1 MGSQQGCFSICIIQR
16 NPRWLIK
23 NLKAVTPIKVMIP
36 LSVSKPE
43 SGFRIRNHWLKET
56 LDFQEKAPSD
66 IVASIKKW
74 FPSTFPQRPKQLIQ
88 GTELSRK
95 GNPNLLRTFT
105 RGLNSQWHLDTQSA
119 SSDWSTQLKHDQG
132 TSLVVQWLRICLP
145 MQGTQVRSLVWE
157 ESTCC
162 GTTKPKQHNYW
173 NPCTQSLCSATREAT
188 TSRTPCTTTKSSLCS
203 RRLEKTCT
211 AINEYSV

>member
-1 MGSQQGCFSICIIQR
+1 
-16 NPRWLIK
+16 
-23 NLKAVTPIKVMIP
+23 MIP

-95 GNPNLLRTFT
+95 GNPNLIRTFA

-145 MQGTQVRSLVWE
+145 MQGTQVQSLVGE
-157 ESTCC
+157 DSTWFRA
-162 GTTKPKQHNYW
+162 TKPVHHNYW
-173 NPCTQSLCSATREAT
+173 SLRALEPGCHKKRSHCSEKPANRNKQ
-188 TSRTPCTTTKSSLCS
+188 PSSPQVQKALP
-203 RRLEKTCT
+203 
-211 AINEYSV
+211 